1 MSRTAEIDRKTAETE
16 IRVTLGLDGNGSGE
30 RETGVGFLDHMLD
43 LFARHG
49 RLDLEVHASGDLH
62 TGAHHTVE
70 DVGICIGQALDRALG
85 NRAGIARYGEATV
98 PMDEARASC
107 AIDISGRGL
116 CVFEGSLP
124 PGAIGNFD
132 HELAEEFCRAVA
144 MQRQADAAPD
154 DRDGHERASRDRS
167 DVQGAGTSVAVRR
180 RSGSERGRGAEHQ
193 GHACMRPQTAPL
205 IAVVD
210 YGMGN
215 RRSVEKALEHVGA
228 RARVSRDPE
237 TLLEADGLIVPG
249 VGAFP
254 VAMRNLH
261 ELGLVALLR
270 ERVAQA
276 TPLLGICLGMQ
287 LLFERSNELGE
298 TEGLGLIPGS
308 VSRLRT
314 GGLRVPHIGWSEVRF
329 ERASPL
335 TVGLPD
341 GGCPF
346 YHVHSFAARP
356 ADPADVVGTA
366 DYGERFATDRRARG
380 PCSASSFTP
389 RSHPATACGCSRNF
403 SALCAAQASRAQ
415 PDDGARMILLPAID
429 ILDGKAV
436 G

>member
-1 MSRTAEIDRKTAETE
+1 
-16 IRVTLGLDGNGSGE
+16 
-30 RETGVGFLDHMLD
+30 
-43 LFARHG
+43 
-49 RLDLEVHASGDLH
+49 
-62 TGAHHTVE
+62 
-70 DVGICIGQALDRALG
+70 
-85 NRAGIARYGEATV
+85 
-98 PMDEARASC
+98 
-107 AIDISGRGL
+107 
-116 CVFEGSLP
+116 
-124 PGAIGNFD
+124 
-132 HELAEEFCRAVA
+132 
-144 MQRQADAAPD
+144 
-154 DRDGHERASRDRS
+154 
-167 DVQGAGTSVAVRR
+167 
-180 RSGSERGRGAEHQ
+180 
-193 GHACMRPQTAPL
+193 MRPQTAPL

-254 VAMRNLH
+254 LAMRNLH

-298 TEGLGLIPGS
+298 TEGLGLIPGN
-308 VSRLRT
+308 VSGLRT

-329 ERASPL
+329 ERVSPL

-356 ADPADVVGTA
+356 ADCAVVVGTA
-366 DYGERFATDRRARG
+366 DYGERFATVVAHG
-380 PCSASSFTP
+380 SVFGVQFHPEKSSGHGL
-389 RSHPATACGCSRNF
+389 RMLANF
-403 SALCAAQASRAQ
+403 SALCAAQVGRTQPETARA
-415 PDDGARMILLPAID
+415 
-429 ILDGKAV
+429 
-436 G
+436 